1 MHVWHRCISR
11 PGLLDLQGLAE
22 DVGWSRRHLTER
34 FGREIGLPPRQFARV
49 LRFQRSRRLL
59 EQGRLETMTAVA
71 AEAGYFDHAHMLHD
85 WAGLAGCTPAAWMRE
100 ELPSV
105 QDSLGAGE
113 AE

>member
-1 MHVWHRCISR
+1 
-11 PGLLDLQGLAE
+11 
-22 DVGWSRRHLTER
+22 VGWSRRHLTER

-49 LRFQRSRRLL
+49 LRFQHSRRLL
-59 EQGRLETMTAVA
+59 EGGGLETMTAVA

-85 WAGLAGCTPAAWMRE
+85 WGGLAGCTPAEWMRE

-105 QDSLGAGE
+105 QDRLGAGE